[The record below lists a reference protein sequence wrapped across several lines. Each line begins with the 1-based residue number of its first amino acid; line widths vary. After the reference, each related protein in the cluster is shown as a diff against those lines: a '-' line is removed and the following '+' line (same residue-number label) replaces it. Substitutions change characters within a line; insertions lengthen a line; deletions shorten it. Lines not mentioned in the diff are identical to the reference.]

1 MLLYEILARPTLKTN
16 KFKISTRMWN
26 KKFELPDGSYSVLD
40 IQDYFDHFI
49 KNHQTVTDNAP
60 IKIYVNKM
68 KKKKDYFQN
77 LKRVLSQTLTPETI
91 KLLESTKSKITKDE
105 NGENVLRHCN
115 IANNGYKQN
124 SGVL

>member
-1 MLLYEILARPTLKTN
+1 MLFYEILARPTLKTN

-68 KKKKDYFQN
+68 KKKG
-77 LKRVLSQTLTPETI
+77 LLSEFKKGT
-91 KLLESTKSKITKDE
+91 
-105 NGENVLRHCN
+105 
-115 IANNGYKQN
+115 IANFN
-124 SGVL
+124 S

>member
-16 KFKISTRMWN
+16 KFKISTGMWN

-68 KKKKDYFQN
+68 KKK
-77 LKRVLSQTLTPETI
+77 R
-91 KLLESTKSKITKDE
+91 ITF
-105 NGENVLRHCN
+105 R
-115 IANNGYKQN
+115 I
-124 SGVL
+124 